1 MHDKDTWLYKN
12 KRGAEEEI
20 LETTKLGKISYVID
34 DICHKIEQIGVGL

>member
-1 MHDKDTWLYKN
+1 MHDKNTRLCKN